1 MKPVLTVGLL
11 LTMCLSAAADNAR
24 KEEPS
29 AANLL
34 SGGLTEG
41 KRQNKHVFVLFGS
54 PG

>member
-1 MKPVLTVGLL
+1 MKPVLTVSLL
-11 LTMCLSAAADNAR
+11 FTMCLSVAADDAK

-29 AANLL
+29 AASLL

-41 KRQNKHVFVLFGS
+41 KRQNKHVFLLFGS

>member
-11 LTMCLSAAADNAR
+11 LTMCLSAAADNGK
-24 KEEPS
+24 KEEPP
-29 AANLL
+29 AASLL